1 MKKTWGG
8 RFSQGADP
16 AAERFTGS
24 LAFDQRLW
32 PQDIAGSIAWA
43 RALARARLL
52 SDAERDAIVK
62 GLEAVRAELEAG
74 TFPFRPEL
82 EDIHTNVERRLVE
95 LVGEV
100 GGKLHTGRSRND
112 QIALDERMYL
122 KDAIAARRAGRPGR
136 ARG

>member
-100 GGKLHTGRSRND
+100 GG
-112 QIALDERMYL
+112 QA
-122 KDAIAARRAGRPGR
+122 
-136 ARG
+136 